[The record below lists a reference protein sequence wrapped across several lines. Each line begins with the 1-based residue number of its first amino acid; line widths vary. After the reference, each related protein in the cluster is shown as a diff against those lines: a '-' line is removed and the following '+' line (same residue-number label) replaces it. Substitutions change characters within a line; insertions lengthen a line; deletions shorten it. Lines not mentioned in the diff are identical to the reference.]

1 MALNSLMDLQRF
13 IQFQCVVVMSWLE
26 LGNGL
31 LRQILCFITNSIEN
45 IMDFAFLLKTGI
57 ALFAIV
63 NPIGS
68 VPIFI
73 SATNGWSE
81 KDKQRICYLVAIT
94 VFSVLSVAALLG
106 EHILNFFGIS
116 IPSFQVAGG
125 ILIMLIALH
134 MLNGKQ
140 RRSGKSSDNHGNLAD
155 KEMVAVVP
163 LSVPL
168 LAGPGAISSVIIAAE
183 HQHHL
188 FFHLSLLIPI
198 SIVVAIAWLALRL
211 SGYIAQLLGVIGI
224 NIVTRLMGLIL
235 AAMAVE
241 FIAKG
246 INGLFAHLA

>member
-1 MALNSLMDLQRF
+1 M
-13 IQFQCVVVMSWLE
+13 I
-26 LGNGL
+26 
-31 LRQILCFITNSIEN
+31 
-45 IMDFAFLLKTGI
+45 DFAYLLKTGV

-68 VPIFI
+68 IPIFI
-73 SATNGWSE
+73 SATNGWSS
-81 KDKQRICYLVAIT
+81 KDRNRITNLVAIT
-94 VFSVLSVAALLG
+94 VFSVLSVAALMG

-140 RRSGKSSDNHGNLAD
+140 RQSKQSNSSTSSLDD
-155 KEMVAVVP
+155 KDLLAVVP

-168 LAGPGAISSVIIAAE
+168 LAGPGAISSIIIAAE
-183 HQHHL
+183 NHHNL
-188 FFHLSLLIPI
+188 ISHLSLII
-198 SIVVAIAWLALRL
+198 SISVVVLSAWIVLRL
-211 SGYIAQLLGVIGI
+211 SGFIAHLLGVIGI

-235 AAMAVE
+235 ASMAVE

-246 INGLFAHLA
+246 LAGLFPQLIS

>member
-1 MALNSLMDLQRF
+1 M
-13 IQFQCVVVMSWLE
+13 I
-26 LGNGL
+26 
-31 LRQILCFITNSIEN
+31 
-45 IMDFAFLLKTGI
+45 DFAYLLKTGV

-68 VPIFI
+68 IPIFI
-73 SATNGWSE
+73 SASNGWSS
-81 KDKQRICYLVAIT
+81 KDRNRITNLVAIT
-94 VFSVLSVAALLG
+94 VFSVLSVAALMG

-140 RRSGKSSDNHGNLAD
+140 RQSKQSNSSTSSLDD
-155 KEMVAVVP
+155 KDLLAVVP

-168 LAGPGAISSVIIAAE
+168 LAGPGAISSIIIAAE
-183 HQHHL
+183 NHHN
-188 FFHLSLLIPI
+188 FISHLSLIIPI
-198 SIVVAIAWLALRL
+198 SVVVLSAWIVLRL
-211 SGYIAQLLGVIGI
+211 SGFIAHLLGVIGI

-235 AAMAVE
+235 ASMAVE

-246 INGLFAHLA
+246 LAGLFPQIIS

>member
-1 MALNSLMDLQRF
+1 M
-13 IQFQCVVVMSWLE
+13 I
-26 LGNGL
+26 
-31 LRQILCFITNSIEN
+31 
-45 IMDFAFLLKTGI
+45 DFAYLLKTGV

-68 VPIFI
+68 IPIFI
-73 SATNGWSE
+73 SATNGWSS
-81 KDKQRICYLVAIT
+81 KDRNRITNLVAIT
-94 VFSVLSVAALLG
+94 VFSVLSVAALMG

-140 RRSGKSSDNHGNLAD
+140 RQSKQSNSSTSSLDD
-155 KEMVAVVP
+155 KDLLAVVP

-168 LAGPGAISSVIIAAE
+168 LAGPGAISSIIIAAE
-183 HQHHL
+183 NHHN
-188 FFHLSLLIPI
+188 FISHLSLIIPI
-198 SIVVAIAWLALRL
+198 SVVVLSAWIVLRL
-211 SGYIAQLLGVIGI
+211 SGFIAHLLGVIGI

-235 AAMAVE
+235 ASMAVE

-246 INGLFAHLA
+246 LAGLFPQLIS